1 MAKTSMALKRIT
13 AAPKRKNKMRK
24 MTLLSMHTLET
35 VTILTK
41 SKATRSQSCSCP
53 RKTQKERLLISHRI
67 PRLVHAHLLMS
78 SPVSG
83 ALAASLVIK
92 RAVKHCQSPSMRAHS
107 EARRLKIRHS
117 YSCKA
122 KSSLVLA
129 SMKSQFVCL
138 EQKDLHCQ
146 SKDLSAA

>member
-1 MAKTSMALKRIT
+1 MALKRTT

-24 MTLLSMHTLET
+24 MTLLSMHTSET
-35 VTILTK
+35 VTILTRL
-41 SKATRSQSCSCP
+41 KATRSQSYSCL
-53 RKTQKERLLISHRI
+53 RRTLKERSLISHRI
-67 PRLVHAHLLMS
+67 PRLVYVLLLMS

-129 SMKSQFVCL
+129 LMRIQFVY
-138 EQKDLHCQ
+138 QR
-146 SKDLSAA
+146 